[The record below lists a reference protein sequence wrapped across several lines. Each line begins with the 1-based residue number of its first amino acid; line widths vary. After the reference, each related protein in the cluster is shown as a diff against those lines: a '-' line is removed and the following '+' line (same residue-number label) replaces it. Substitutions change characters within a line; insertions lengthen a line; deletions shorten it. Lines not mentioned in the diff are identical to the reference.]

1 MPLHHTMKLAVTCAI
16 LSFATAF
23 PSFAEEPAAAP
34 KGVQTELTSE
44 FIYKYLVGE
53 IAGQRGDLGLAGNL
67 FYDLAKSSRDARL
80 AERAAKVAIFS
91 NNPKGAMQAT
101 SLWMELDPSS
111 IEAQQATTEMMIN
124 TGNLVGAKP
133 YL

>member
-1 MPLHHTMKLAVTCAI
+1 MPLHQTFKLALTCAVI
-16 LSFATAF
+16 SLAYSSPGFADDVTSK
-23 PSFAEEPAAAP
+23 PEAAQA
-34 KGVQTELTSE
+34 ELTSE

-80 AERAAKVAIFS
+80 AERAAKIAVFS

-101 SLWMELDPSS
+101 NLWVELDPAS
-111 IEAQQATTEMMIN
+111 IEAQQATSEMLIN
-124 TGNLVGAKP
+124 T
-133 YL
+133 